1 MRRIQLILL
10 GACLLMANTI
20 AAQYIQLL
28 ENKGEIG
35 IMGGGSY
42 YRGDIASDQL
52 FFKPNFGFFYK
63 KQLNDYV
70 GVRLT
75 YEYIALGSNDLQS
88 KNTYDYDRGLFFERT
103 AHEVNIMGEF
113 YFLKFISGNKNYR
126 YTPYLGFG
134 VGAWKTIDA
143 KFNVPAGGTPRTIV
157 FPLNLGFKYNV
168 TGPWNLFGE
177 CTYRFVASDR
187 VDYFSDFYKINGFE
201 GSTSGN
207 DQYFSAKL
215 GLSYNLLKVYG
226 PDKPKSNKRS
236 FFSRSKNSASNSSSN
251 NTSKKGFLGLFKRN

>member
-1 MRRIQLILL
+1 MRRIRLIFLCLGLL
-10 GACLLMANTI
+10 LADSI

-28 ENKGEIG
+28 ENKGEVG
-35 IMGGGSY
+35 VMGGGSY
-42 YRGDIASDQL
+42 YKGDIASDQY
-52 FFKPNFGFFYK
+52 FFQPNFGFFYK

-70 GVRLT
+70 GIRLT
-75 YEYIALGSNDLQS
+75 YEYVALGANDLQS
-88 KNTYDYDRGLFFERT
+88 KNVYDYRRGLYFERK
-103 AHEVNIMGEF
+103 AHELNIMGEF

-143 KFNVPAGGTPRTIV
+143 RFNVPSGGTPRTIV
-157 FPLNLGFKYNV
+157 FPINLGFKYNV

-187 VDYFSDFYKINGFE
+187 IDYFSDYYNINGFE
-201 GSTSGN
+201 GSMSGN

-236 FFSRSKNSASNSSSN
+236 FFSKFKSNSANSNAGSTN
-251 NTSKKGFLGLFKRN
+251 KKGLFGFLKRN